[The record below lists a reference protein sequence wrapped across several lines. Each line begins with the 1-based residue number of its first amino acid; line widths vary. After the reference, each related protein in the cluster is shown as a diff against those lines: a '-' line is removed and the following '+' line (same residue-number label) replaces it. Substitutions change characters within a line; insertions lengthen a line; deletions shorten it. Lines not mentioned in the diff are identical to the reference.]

1 MAQHQQG
8 ISANF
13 LCIAIKFIAARGP
26 NTQSKGIE
34 RVWGITSRKPGID
47 AVI

>member
-13 LCIAIKFIAARGP
+13 LCIAIKFIAAGGKIPGVRVSRG
-26 NTQSKGIE
+26 Q
-34 RVWGITSRKPGID
+34 GITSRKPGID